1 MHQESL
7 KNKTIKGVGWSAAD
21 ALLGQG
27 VTFIVG
33 LVLARLLSPDEYGLI
48 GICLIFT
55 TVLNGIVDSGFSN
68 ALIRKKDVTDE
79 DYNTMFTTNMAIS
92 IVLYVLLFI
101 SAPLVSNFFHRI
113 ELTALVRVT
122 GLILFLNALSITQ
135 VTILT
140 KNIDFKTKTK
150 ASLVSAI
157 ISGVI
162 GIAMAFKGYGV
173 WALVAQQLSK
183 QLLFTLCL
191 WVLNKWWPK
200 FTFYKDSFK
209 YMWGFGWKLLASGI
223 LNNVWNQLYQVVIGR
238 CYTSS
243 TLGHYTRAN
252 EYASIFSS
260 NLTLIVQRVSYPVL
274 AEIQDD
280 KERMVQGYRKVIK
293 VTMFVT
299 AVCMISLGAV
309 SEPLIYTLI
318 GTKWHE
324 AATYLPLICI
334 SMSLY
339 PLHAINLN
347 ILQVL
352 GRSDIFLYLEI
363 LKKIVGIVPIVI
375 GIFCGIYYMLLASII
390 AGVISLYLNTWFTGK
405 TLNYTFLKQ
414 LRDIAPSY
422 GTALVIAIA
431 VYFLKYLPFQYYI
444 VLVIQIIVGMI
455 VGFGISELFR
465 FEEYRELKS
474 IVIKAINK
482 KRNNMVYPDFKV
494 CVRCFTFNQAKYI
507 EETMNGFTMQQT
519 NFPFVCCIV
528 DDASTDGEQE
538 VIKKYMN
545 MHFDYS
551 PNSVSFDKET
561 DNAYIHYA
569 QHKENKNCYFA
580 VLFLKENLYS
590 KKEGFKKLNI
600 FQNGVKTVNM
610 RRFVRVMIFG

>member
-1 MHQESL
+1 MASILRSMQQESL

-68 ALIRKKDVTDE
+68 ALIRKKEVTDE

-101 SAPLVSNFFHRI
+101 SAPLVSDFFHRI

-122 GLILFLNALSITQ
+122 GLILFFNALSITQ

-162 GIAMAFKGYGV
+162 GIAMAFMGYGV
-173 WALVAQQLSK
+173 WSLVAQQLSK
-183 QLLFTLCL
+183 QLLYTLCL
-191 WVLNKWWPK
+191 WVLSKWWPK

-293 VTMFVT
+293 ITMFVT

-318 GTKWHE
+318 GTKWQE

-375 GIFCGIYYMLLASII
+375 GIFCGIYYMLLTSILT
-390 AGVISLYLNTWFTGK
+390 GVISLYLNTWYTGK
-405 TLNYTFLKQ
+405 TLNYSFWKQ

-422 GTALVIAIA
+422 FTALVIALA
-431 VYFLKYLPFQYYI
+431 VYFLKYLSLPYYV
-444 VLVIQIIVGMI
+444 VLMLQIIVGLVACI
-455 VGFGISELFR
+455 TISEIFK
-465 FEEYRELKS
+465 FDEYKELKT
-474 IVIKAINK
+474 IVIKVVNRK
-482 KRNNMVYPDFKV
+482 K
-494 CVRCFTFNQAKYI
+494 
-507 EETMNGFTMQQT
+507 
-519 NFPFVCCIV
+519 
-528 DDASTDGEQE
+528 
-538 VIKKYMN
+538 
-545 MHFDYS
+545 
-551 PNSVSFDKET
+551 
-561 DNAYIHYA
+561 
-569 QHKENKNCYFA
+569 
-580 VLFLKENLYS
+580 
-590 KKEGFKKLNI
+590 
-600 FQNGVKTVNM
+600 
-610 RRFVRVMIFG
+610 

>member
-1 MHQESL
+1 MASILRSMQQESL

-68 ALIRKKDVTDE
+68 ALIRKKEVTDE

-101 SAPLVSNFFHRI
+101 SAPLVSGFFHRI

-122 GLILFLNALSITQ
+122 GLILFFNALSITQ

-162 GIAMAFKGYGV
+162 GIAMAFMGYGV
-173 WALVAQQLSK
+173 WSLVAQQLSK
-183 QLLFTLCL
+183 QLLYTLCL
-191 WVLNKWWPK
+191 WVLSKWWPK

-293 VTMFVT
+293 ITMFVT

-318 GTKWHE
+318 GTKWQE

-375 GIFCGIYYMLLASII
+375 GIFCGIYYMLLTSILT
-390 AGVISLYLNTWFTGK
+390 GVISLYLNTWYTGK
-405 TLNYTFLKQ
+405 TLNYSFWKQ

-422 GTALVIAIA
+422 FTALVIALA
-431 VYFLKYLPFQYYI
+431 VYFLKYLSLPYYV
-444 VLVIQIIVGMI
+444 VLMLQIIVGLVACI
-455 VGFGISELFR
+455 TISEIFK
-465 FEEYRELKS
+465 FDEYKELKT
-474 IVIKAINK
+474 IVIKVVNRK
-482 KRNNMVYPDFKV
+482 K
-494 CVRCFTFNQAKYI
+494 
-507 EETMNGFTMQQT
+507 
-519 NFPFVCCIV
+519 
-528 DDASTDGEQE
+528 
-538 VIKKYMN
+538 
-545 MHFDYS
+545 
-551 PNSVSFDKET
+551 
-561 DNAYIHYA
+561 
-569 QHKENKNCYFA
+569 
-580 VLFLKENLYS
+580 
-590 KKEGFKKLNI
+590 
-600 FQNGVKTVNM
+600 
-610 RRFVRVMIFG
+610 

>member
-1 MHQESL
+1 MQQESL

-68 ALIRKKDVTDE
+68 ALIRKKKVTDE

-101 SAPLVSNFFHRI
+101 SAPLVSDFFHRI

-162 GIAMAFKGYGV
+162 GIAMAFMGYGV
-173 WALVAQQLSK
+173 WSLVAQQLSK
-183 QLLFTLCL
+183 QLLYTLCL
-191 WVLNKWWPK
+191 WVLSKWWPK

-293 VTMFVT
+293 ITMFVT

-318 GTKWHE
+318 GTKWQE

-375 GIFCGIYYMLLASII
+375 GIFCGIYYMLLTSILT
-390 AGVISLYLNTWFTGK
+390 GVISLYLNTWYTGK
-405 TLNYTFLKQ
+405 TLNYSFWKQ

-422 GTALVIAIA
+422 FTALVIALA
-431 VYFLKYLPFQYYI
+431 VYFLKYLSLPYYV
-444 VLVIQIIVGMI
+444 VLMLQIIVGLVACI
-455 VGFGISELFR
+455 TISEIFK
-465 FEEYRELKS
+465 FNEYKELKT
-474 IVIKAINK
+474 IVIKVVNRK
-482 KRNNMVYPDFKV
+482 K
-494 CVRCFTFNQAKYI
+494 
-507 EETMNGFTMQQT
+507 
-519 NFPFVCCIV
+519 
-528 DDASTDGEQE
+528 
-538 VIKKYMN
+538 
-545 MHFDYS
+545 
-551 PNSVSFDKET
+551 
-561 DNAYIHYA
+561 
-569 QHKENKNCYFA
+569 
-580 VLFLKENLYS
+580 
-590 KKEGFKKLNI
+590 
-600 FQNGVKTVNM
+600 
-610 RRFVRVMIFG
+610 

>member
-1 MHQESL
+1 MQQESL

-68 ALIRKKDVTDE
+68 ALIRKKEVTDE

-101 SAPLVSNFFHRI
+101 SAPLVSDFFHRI

-122 GLILFLNALSITQ
+122 GLILFFNALSITQ

-162 GIAMAFKGYGV
+162 GIAMAFMGYGV
-173 WALVAQQLSK
+173 WSLVAQQLSK
-183 QLLFTLCL
+183 QLLYTLCL
-191 WVLNKWWPK
+191 WVLSKWWPK

-293 VTMFVT
+293 ITMFVT

-318 GTKWHE
+318 GTKWQE

-375 GIFCGIYYMLLASII
+375 GIFCGIYYMLLTSILT
-390 AGVISLYLNTWFTGK
+390 GVISLYLNTWYTGK
-405 TLNYTFLKQ
+405 TLNYSFWKQ

-422 GTALVIAIA
+422 FTALVIALA
-431 VYFLKYLPFQYYI
+431 VYFLKYLSLPYYV
-444 VLVIQIIVGMI
+444 VLMLQIIVGLVACI
-455 VGFGISELFR
+455 TISEIFK
-465 FEEYRELKS
+465 FDEYKELKT
-474 IVIKAINK
+474 IVIKVVNRK
-482 KRNNMVYPDFKV
+482 L
-494 CVRCFTFNQAKYI
+494 
-507 EETMNGFTMQQT
+507 
-519 NFPFVCCIV
+519 
-528 DDASTDGEQE
+528 SL
-538 VIKKYMN
+538 
-545 MHFDYS
+545 
-551 PNSVSFDKET
+551 
-561 DNAYIHYA
+561 IH
-569 QHKENKNCYFA
+569 
-580 VLFLKENLYS
+580 
-590 KKEGFKKLNI
+590 I
-600 FQNGVKTVNM
+600 
-610 RRFVRVMIFG
+610 

>member
-1 MHQESL
+1 MQQESL
-7 KNKTIKGVGWSAAD
+7 KNKTIKGVGWSAVD

-68 ALIRKKDVTDE
+68 ALIRKKEVTDE

-101 SAPLVSNFFHRI
+101 SAPLVSDFFHRI

-122 GLILFLNALSITQ
+122 GLILFFNALSITQ

-162 GIAMAFKGYGV
+162 GIAMAFMGYGV
-173 WALVAQQLSK
+173 WSLVAQQLSK
-183 QLLFTLCL
+183 QLLYTLCL
-191 WVLNKWWPK
+191 WVLSKWWPK

-293 VTMFVT
+293 ITMFVT

-318 GTKWHE
+318 GTKWQE

-375 GIFCGIYYMLLASII
+375 GIFCGIYYMLLTSILT
-390 AGVISLYLNTWFTGK
+390 GVISLYLNTWYTGK
-405 TLNYTFLKQ
+405 TLNYSFWKQ

-422 GTALVIAIA
+422 FTALVIALA
-431 VYFLKYLPFQYYI
+431 VYFLKYLSLPYYV
-444 VLVIQIIVGMI
+444 VLMLQII
-455 VGFGISELFR
+455 FGLVACITISEIFK
-465 FEEYRELKS
+465 FDEYKELKT
-474 IVIKAINK
+474 IVIKVVNRK
-482 KRNNMVYPDFKV
+482 K
-494 CVRCFTFNQAKYI
+494 
-507 EETMNGFTMQQT
+507 
-519 NFPFVCCIV
+519 
-528 DDASTDGEQE
+528 
-538 VIKKYMN
+538 
-545 MHFDYS
+545 
-551 PNSVSFDKET
+551 
-561 DNAYIHYA
+561 
-569 QHKENKNCYFA
+569 
-580 VLFLKENLYS
+580 
-590 KKEGFKKLNI
+590 
-600 FQNGVKTVNM
+600 
-610 RRFVRVMIFG
+610 

>member
-1 MHQESL
+1 MQQESL

-68 ALIRKKDVTDE
+68 ALIRKKKVTDE

-101 SAPLVSNFFHRI
+101 SAPLVSDFFHRI

-162 GIAMAFKGYGV
+162 GIAMAFMGYGV
-173 WALVAQQLSK
+173 WSLVAQQLSK
-183 QLLFTLCL
+183 QLLYTLCL
-191 WVLNKWWPK
+191 WVLSKWWPK

-293 VTMFVT
+293 ITMFVT

-318 GTKWHE
+318 GTKWQE

-375 GIFCGIYYMLLASII
+375 GIFCGIYFMLLTSILT
-390 AGVISLYLNTWFTGK
+390 GVISLYLNTWYTGK
-405 TLNYTFLKQ
+405 TLNYSFWKQ

-422 GTALVIAIA
+422 FTALVIALA
-431 VYFLKYLPFQYYI
+431 VYFLKYLSLPYYV
-444 VLVIQIIVGMI
+444 VLMLQIIVGLVACI
-455 VGFGISELFR
+455 TISEIFK
-465 FEEYRELKS
+465 FDEYKELKT
-474 IVIKAINK
+474 IVIKVVNRK
-482 KRNNMVYPDFKV
+482 K
-494 CVRCFTFNQAKYI
+494 
-507 EETMNGFTMQQT
+507 
-519 NFPFVCCIV
+519 
-528 DDASTDGEQE
+528 
-538 VIKKYMN
+538 
-545 MHFDYS
+545 
-551 PNSVSFDKET
+551 
-561 DNAYIHYA
+561 
-569 QHKENKNCYFA
+569 
-580 VLFLKENLYS
+580 
-590 KKEGFKKLNI
+590 
-600 FQNGVKTVNM
+600 
-610 RRFVRVMIFG
+610 

>member
-1 MHQESL
+1 MASILRSMQQESL

-68 ALIRKKDVTDE
+68 ALIRKKEVTDE

-101 SAPLVSNFFHRI
+101 SAPLVSGFFHRI

-122 GLILFLNALSITQ
+122 GLILFFNALSITQ

-162 GIAMAFKGYGV
+162 GIAMAFMGYGV
-173 WALVAQQLSK
+173 WSLVAQQLSK
-183 QLLFTLCL
+183 QLLYTLCL
-191 WVLNKWWPK
+191 LVLSKWWPK

-293 VTMFVT
+293 ITMFVT

-318 GTKWHE
+318 GTKWQE

-375 GIFCGIYYMLLASII
+375 GIFCGIYYMLLTSILT
-390 AGVISLYLNTWFTGK
+390 GVISLYLNTWYTGK
-405 TLNYTFLKQ
+405 TLNYSFWKQ

-422 GTALVIAIA
+422 FTALVIALA
-431 VYFLKYLPFQYYI
+431 VYFLKYLSLPYYV
-444 VLVIQIIVGMI
+444 VLMLQIIVGLVACI
-455 VGFGISELFR
+455 TISEIFK
-465 FEEYRELKS
+465 FDEYKELKT
-474 IVIKAINK
+474 IVIKVVNRK
-482 KRNNMVYPDFKV
+482 K
-494 CVRCFTFNQAKYI
+494 
-507 EETMNGFTMQQT
+507 
-519 NFPFVCCIV
+519 
-528 DDASTDGEQE
+528 
-538 VIKKYMN
+538 
-545 MHFDYS
+545 
-551 PNSVSFDKET
+551 
-561 DNAYIHYA
+561 
-569 QHKENKNCYFA
+569 
-580 VLFLKENLYS
+580 
-590 KKEGFKKLNI
+590 
-600 FQNGVKTVNM
+600 
-610 RRFVRVMIFG
+610 

>member
-68 ALIRKKDVTDE
+68 ALIRKKNVTDE

-101 SAPLVSNFFHRI
+101 SAPFVSDFFHRI
-113 ELTALVRVT
+113 ELIALVRVT

-162 GIAMAFKGYGV
+162 GIAMAFMGYGV
-173 WALVAQQLSK
+173 WSLVAQQLSK
-183 QLLFTLCL
+183 QLLYTLCL
-191 WVLNKWWPK
+191 WVLSKWWPK

-293 VTMFVT
+293 ITMFVT

-318 GTKWHE
+318 GTKWQE

-375 GIFCGIYYMLLASII
+375 GIFCGIYYMLLTSILT
-390 AGVISLYLNTWFTGK
+390 GVISLYLNTWYTGK
-405 TLNYTFLKQ
+405 TLNYSFWKQ

-422 GTALVIAIA
+422 FTALVIALA
-431 VYFLKYLPFQYYI
+431 VYFLKYLSLPYYV
-444 VLVIQIIVGMI
+444 VLMLQIIVGLVACI
-455 VGFGISELFR
+455 TISEIFK
-465 FEEYRELKS
+465 FDEYKELKT
-474 IVIKAINK
+474 IVIKVVNRK
-482 KRNNMVYPDFKV
+482 K
-494 CVRCFTFNQAKYI
+494 
-507 EETMNGFTMQQT
+507 
-519 NFPFVCCIV
+519 
-528 DDASTDGEQE
+528 
-538 VIKKYMN
+538 
-545 MHFDYS
+545 
-551 PNSVSFDKET
+551 
-561 DNAYIHYA
+561 
-569 QHKENKNCYFA
+569 
-580 VLFLKENLYS
+580 
-590 KKEGFKKLNI
+590 
-600 FQNGVKTVNM
+600 
-610 RRFVRVMIFG
+610 

>member
-1 MHQESL
+1 MQQESL

-21 ALLGQG
+21 AFLGQG

-68 ALIRKKDVTDE
+68 ALIRKKEVTDE
-79 DYNTMFTTNMAIS
+79 DYNTMFITNMAIS

-101 SAPLVSNFFHRI
+101 SAPFVSEFFHRE
-113 ELTALVRVT
+113 ELTALVRAT
-122 GLILFLNALSITQ
+122 GLILFFNALSITQ

-140 KNIDFKTKTK
+140 KKIDFKTKTK

-162 GIAMAFKGYGV
+162 GIAMAFMGYGV
-173 WALVAQQLSK
+173 WSLVAQQLSK
-183 QLLFTLCL
+183 QLLYTLCL
-191 WVLNKWWPK
+191 WFLNKWCPK

-209 YMWGFGWKLLASGI
+209 YMWGFGWKLLVSGI

-238 CYTSS
+238 CYTSA

-260 NLTLIVQRVSYPVL
+260 NLTTIVQRVSFPAL
-274 AEIQDD
+274 AEIQDN

-309 SEPLIYTLI
+309 SEPIVYTLI

-363 LKKIVGIVPIVI
+363 FKKIVGLLPLVI
-375 GIFCGIYYMLLASII
+375 GIFYGIYYMLLASILI
-390 AGVISLYLNTWFTGK
+390 GIISLYLNTWYTGK
-405 TLNYTFLKQ
+405 TLSYTFVKQ
-414 LRDIAPSY
+414 IRDIAPSY
-422 GTALVIAIA
+422 FTALVIAVA
-431 VYFLKYLPFQYYI
+431 VYFLKFLMLPCYV
-444 VLVIQIIVGMI
+444 VLVLQIIVGII
-455 VGFGISELFR
+455 VGLSVSELLK
-465 FEEYRELKS
+465 FEEYIELKS
-474 IVIKAINK
+474 IVIK
-482 KRNNMVYPDFKV
+482 M
-494 CVRCFTFNQAKYI
+494 
-507 EETMNGFTMQQT
+507 
-519 NFPFVCCIV
+519 
-528 DDASTDGEQE
+528 
-538 VIKKYMN
+538 IKK
-545 MHFDYS
+545 
-551 PNSVSFDKET
+551 
-561 DNAYIHYA
+561 
-569 QHKENKNCYFA
+569 
-580 VLFLKENLYS
+580 
-590 KKEGFKKLNI
+590 
-600 FQNGVKTVNM
+600 
-610 RRFVRVMIFG
+610 

>member
-1 MHQESL
+1 MQQESL

-101 SAPLVSNFFHRI
+101 SAPFVSDFFHRV

-162 GIAMAFKGYGV
+162 GIAMAFMGYGV
-173 WALVAQQLSK
+173 WSLVTQQLSK
-183 QLLFTLCL
+183 QLLYTLCL
-191 WVLNKWWPK
+191 WVLNKWCPR

-375 GIFCGIYYMLLASII
+375 GIFCGIYYMLLASILT
-390 AGVISLYLNTWFTGK
+390 GVISLYLNTWYTGK
-405 TLNYTFLKQ
+405 TLNYSFWKQ

-422 GTALVIAIA
+422 FTALVIALA
-431 VYFLKYLPFQYYI
+431 VYFLKYLSLPYYV
-444 VLVIQIIVGMI
+444 VLMLQIIVGLVACI
-455 VGFGISELFR
+455 TISEIFK
-465 FEEYRELKS
+465 FDEYKELKT
-474 IVIKAINK
+474 IVIKVVNRK
-482 KRNNMVYPDFKV
+482 K
-494 CVRCFTFNQAKYI
+494 
-507 EETMNGFTMQQT
+507 
-519 NFPFVCCIV
+519 
-528 DDASTDGEQE
+528 
-538 VIKKYMN
+538 
-545 MHFDYS
+545 
-551 PNSVSFDKET
+551 
-561 DNAYIHYA
+561 
-569 QHKENKNCYFA
+569 
-580 VLFLKENLYS
+580 
-590 KKEGFKKLNI
+590 
-600 FQNGVKTVNM
+600 
-610 RRFVRVMIFG
+610 